1 MPEMETADLEI
12 VLRGSAAEVRLWC
25 QDEKLMGKGA
35 ATAFADLPSFS
46 TAIGLITSVDPFIH
60 KLSDLAQSVTVSY
73 TSLPTVLHLEVTCIV
88 ASPWFGSSGSYTED
102 VALGLT
108 AHFRGLMHELTDLPT
123 GSRRTSVLRPQTPCT
138 LNAVPSE
145 AVTLLAAAAL
155 ERLVSERGH
164 DDYQLKLSR
173 IRSLLGLR
181 PSELSRL
188 LNVTPQGLRKWE
200 QGGSIARARIVQI
213 HDIHNF
219 TTWMTRHIKP
229 EALPAF
235 IRRTV
240 PALDHQTPLAWM
252 VAGRIPEL
260 RSIYEKAFSRE
271 QMG

>member
-1 MPEMETADLEI
+1 MPEMETADLDI
-12 VLRGSAAEVRLWC
+12 VLRGSAAAVRLWC

-60 KLSDLAQSVTVSY
+60 RLSDLAQSVTVSH
-73 TSLPTVLHLEVTCIV
+73 TSLLTVLHLEVTSIV

-108 AHFRGLMHELTDLPT
+108 AHFRELMHEMTDLPG
-123 GSRRTSVLRPQTPCT
+123 GSPRTSVLRPKALCSFK
-138 LNAVPSE
+138 AVPSE
-145 AVTLLAAAAL
+145 SVTLLAAAAL
-155 ERLVSERGH
+155 ERLVSERGQ

-173 IRSLLGLR
+173 IRSVLGLR
-181 PSELSRL
+181 SSELSRL
-188 LNVTPQGLRKWE
+188 LDVTPQGLRKWE

-213 HDIHNF
+213 DDIHNF
-219 TTWMTRHIKP
+219 ANWLTRHIKP

-235 IRRTV
+235 MRRNV
-240 PALDHQTPLAWM
+240 PALSNQTPLAWV

-260 RSIYEKAFSRE
+260 RSIYDSAFSRE
-271 QMG
+271 RMG

>member
-1 MPEMETADLEI
+1 MPETETRDLEI
-12 VLRGSAAEVRLWC
+12 VLRGSAAAIRLWC
-25 QDEKLMGKGA
+25 QDEKLLGKGA

-46 TAIGLITSVDPFIH
+46 TAIGLVTSVDPFVH
-60 KLSDLAQSVTVSY
+60 RLSELAQSVTASY
-73 TSLPTVLHLEVTCIV
+73 TSLPTLLHLEVTSIV

-102 VALGLT
+102 VAVGLT
-108 AHFRGLMHELTDLPT
+108 AHFRGLLHELTGAP
-123 GSRRTSVLRPQTPCT
+123 GRSPRTSALRPQRPSSFH
-138 LNAVPSE
+138 AVPSE

-155 ERLVSERGH
+155 ELLVSERGQ

-173 IRSLLGLR
+173 IRALLRLR

-200 QGGSIARARIVQI
+200 HGGPIAAARIVQI
-213 HDIHNF
+213 DDIHDFAN
-219 TTWMTRHIKP
+219 WLTRHIKA

-240 PALDHQTPLAWM
+240 PALANQTPLAWM